1 MPRVC
6 TVCSHPER
14 GAIDAVLVAGEPY
27 RSIAKRFGASE
38 QAMFR
43 HKADHIPTILAQA
56 QDAAE
61 MAHGDSVLD
70 ELRRCAER
78 LHLLFD
84 ACDAWLRDAD
94 DPQRYDIGPRSE
106 EVTVTYT
113 VTAGE
118 GKFVRKK
125 AKLSELLARV
135 DGTFEVDRAETK
147 YADPRDLVLKTYD
160 RIQNQLELVAK
171 LIGELNDQPQVNIL
185 IAPEWLTV
193 RAALLGA
200 LTPFPE
206 ARRAVAERL
215 LRMEGGN
222 GHRG

>member
-1 MPRVC
+1 
-6 TVCSHPER
+6 
-14 GAIDAVLVAGEPY
+14 
-27 RSIAKRFGASE
+27 
-38 QAMFR
+38 MFR
-43 HKADHIPTILAQA
+43 HKADHIPAILAQA
-56 QDAAE
+56 RDAAE
-61 MAHGDSVLD
+61 IAHGDSVLD

-106 EVTVTYT
+106 EVMVTYT
-113 VTAGE
+113 ATNGD
-118 GKFVRKK
+118 GKPTRKK
-125 AKLSELLARV
+125 ARLSELLARV

-147 YADPRDLVLKTYD
+147 YADPRDLVLRTYD

-193 RAALLGA
+193 RAALLSA
-200 LTPFPE
+200 LAPFPE

-215 LRMEGGN
+215 LLMEGGN